1 MAVNTV
7 LGKVEKAQ
15 LGIISP
21 HEHVFSDLSWAFVP
35 PDDPI
40 GNKIAFEPVCMKN
53 LGVLRRNC
61 SISRDNLII
70 DDFET
75 ACSELKEF
83 RYAGGGTLVDATV
96 NGIGRSPKML
106 RRAAVESGVNI
117 VMGCG
122 YYCAGRHPVDMDK
135 RTVEELAEE
144 LLKELTN
151 GVGDTGI
158 KAGVIGEIGTSGQC
172 IHPNEAKV
180 LKAGAI
186 AQKKTGAG
194 VHVHMSDQ
202 SAGGNRFPFGLDV
215 LDLFEENGA
224 DISKVCINHMGV
236 KMGVDIEYC
245 TGILKRGALLAFDTF
260 GHEFYKDSMV
270 PVPFETD
277 IGRVRAIKQLCVMGF
292 EKQILISCDICI
304 KSHLHT
310 YGGWGYD
317 HIITNMI
324 PVFRDEGFDEYTI
337 KLFTVENPARFL
349 DMNHI

>member
-7 LGKVEKAQ
+7 LGKVEKGQ

-21 HEHVFSDLSWAFVP
+21 HEHVFSDLTWAFVP

-61 SISRDNLII
+61 SISRDNLIN
-70 DDFET
+70 DDFDT

-83 RYAGGGTLVDATV
+83 KYAGGGTLVDVTV
-96 NGIGRSPKML
+96 NGISRSPKML
-106 RRAAVESGVNI
+106 KRTAIETGVNI

-122 YYCAGRHPVDMDK
+122 YYTADSHPKNMDERTIDDLAG
-135 RTVEELAEE
+135 E
-144 LLKELTN
+144 LLRELTV

-158 KAGVIGEIGTSGQC
+158 KAGVIGEIGTSGEC
-172 IHPNEAKV
+172 IYPNEIKV
-180 LKAGAI
+180 LKASAI

-202 SAGGNRFPFGLDV
+202 AAHGNRFPFGLDV
-215 LDLFEENGA
+215 LDLFEKGGA
-224 DISKVCINHMGV
+224 DVSKVCINHMGV

-245 TGILKRGALLAFDTF
+245 AEVLKWGAFLAFDTF
-260 GHEFYKDSMV
+260 GHEFYKDAMV

-277 IGRVRAIKQLCVMGF
+277 IGRVRAIKQLCGMGF
-292 EKQILISCDICI
+292 EKQILVSCDICI

-317 HIITNMI
+317 HIITNII
-324 PVFRDEGFDEYTI
+324 PVFRDEGFDENTI
-337 KLFTVENPARFL
+337 KLLTAENPARFL
-349 DMNHI
+349 DMNL